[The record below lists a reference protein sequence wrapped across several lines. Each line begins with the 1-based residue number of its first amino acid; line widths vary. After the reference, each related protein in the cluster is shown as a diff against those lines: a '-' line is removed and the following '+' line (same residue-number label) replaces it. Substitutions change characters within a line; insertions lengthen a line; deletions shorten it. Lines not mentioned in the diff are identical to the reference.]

1 MVFPFGVSVSD
12 FIAGVTLFKN
22 VIDSLSETRG
32 ARADFAEL
40 ARSLASLERALKA
53 LSKINLDT
61 AQHIQALKQNLDACK
76 LCLTTFLVDM
86 AKFRKLDAQYV
97 TTARFGIIL
106 RQIQWALCKKE
117 DVRKF
122 RSEIETHI
130 GALEMLL
137 ITFQM

>member
-12 FIAGVTLFKN
+12 FIAGVKLFKN
-22 VIDSLSETRG
+22 VIDSLSETHG
-32 ARADFAEL
+32 ARADFTEL

-53 LSKINLDT
+53 LSKIKLDT
-61 AQHIQALKQNLDACK
+61 AQHTQALKQNLNACK
-76 LCLTTFLVDM
+76 LCLAKFLVDI
-86 AKFRKLDAQYV
+86 ARFRKLDAQYA
-97 TTARFGIIL
+97 TKARFVMML
-106 RQIQWALCKKE
+106 RQIQWALCKRK

-122 RSEIETHI
+122 QSEIEAHI